1 MKLSGSSNHWHVGMN
16 AWIIQD
22 GNYPDLEVGQT
33 AEFAIEFWIPD
44 GAACII
50 ASDEAVSAI
59 HGAGCLYNAV
69 ADVLLRTDD
78 ITVLDIG
85 ILIYGQTALLPAA
98 VSQKSRL
105 SVQIGLSVDPFF
117 YLEGLNTIP
126 AVPPLVY
133 SWRMSSI
140 LMQTAPFIE
149 KIVEGRKVQVRDPKR
164 FEYQEILRTDAWE
177 DDGGYGEYI
186 FALDLL
192 PIEPK
197 RSSAT
202 AIL

>member
-1 MKLSGSSNHWHVGMN
+1 MS

-22 GNYPDLEVGQT
+22 GNYPNLEVGRT

-44 GAACII
+44 GASIV
-50 ASDEAVSAI
+50 ASDEAVSAT
-59 HGAGCLYNAV
+59 HEADCLYNAV

-85 ILIYGQTALLPAA
+85 ILIYEQTALLPAA
-98 VSQKSRL
+98 VSEMSRV

-117 YLEGLNTIP
+117 YLEGLNTSP

-149 KIVEGRKVQVRDPKR
+149 KIVEGRKVQFRDPQR
-164 FEYQEILRTDAWE
+164 LGYQEILRTDAW
-177 DDGGYGEYI
+177 GGRRRI
-186 FALDLL
+186 WRVHFRS
-192 PIEPK
+192 
-197 RSSAT
+197 RSSADK
-202 AIL
+202 A